1 MWEVMQLVCYK
12 VCLRRIIPD
21 TFALVATDVRDL
33 RALMNELFLI
43 RIFGDGGAPVT
54 HKVSSILANMDADVL
69 DIGHSVIHNNLSLGI
84 LVNLPAKG
92 RITSEQLEKRF
103 VSIAEKVIISPVSSD
118 SYEFWVEKQGAPRYV
133 LTLLARRL
141 KASHLSAVSELIV
154 RSDLKVDSIKRLSGR
169 VSRKSDALST
179 KACVEFLIRGEPKK
193 SFRENLLSVGNEF
206 QIDVALQ
213 EDGIYR
219 RHRRLIAFDM
229 DSTLIATEVIDE
241 LADQFNV
248 GEQVKKITA
257 KAMAGELDFIES
269 LRNRVELLKGMDASD
284 LQLVAK
290 RIPLSEGAESLFKS
304 LNHLGY
310 KTAIISGG
318 FTFFGNKL
326 RSKLGIDYIYG
337 NQLEIKEGKLTGK
350 LIGKII
356 GAEQKAEILENIAQR
371 ENISL
376 KQTIAV
382 GDGANDLPMLSVAG
396 LGIAFKAKP
405 LVRRVAKH
413 SISNL
418 GLDSLLYL
426 MGIRDFEINK
436 F

>member
-1 MWEVMQLVCYK
+1 MVCYK
-12 VCLRRIIPD
+12 VCLPNIIPD
-21 TFALVATDVRDL
+21 TLLIVAADDGDL
-33 RALMNELFLI
+33 RSLMNDLFLI

-54 HKVSSILANMDADVL
+54 QKVSSILADMDADIL
-69 DIGHSVIHNNLSLGI
+69 DIGHSVIHDNLSLGI
-84 LVNLPAKG
+84 LVYLPSSNRSIPG
-92 RITSEQLEKRF
+92 ELEDRLG
-103 VSIAEKVIISPVSSD
+103 SIAEKILISSVSLD
-118 SYEFWVEKQGAPRYV
+118 SYEVWVQNQGAPRYV
-133 LTLLARRL
+133 LTLLARKL
-141 KASHLSAVSELIV
+141 KASHLSVVSDLIA
-154 RSDLKVDSIKRLSGR
+154 RSDLKVDAIKRLSGR
-169 VSRKSDALST
+169 ISRKSESNST
-179 KACVEFLIRGEPKK
+179 KACVEFSIRGEPQK
-193 SFRENLLSVGNEF
+193 SFRESLLAVGNEF
-206 QIDVALQ
+206 QIDIALQ

-241 LADQFNV
+241 LADRFNV
-248 GEQVKKITA
+248 GEQVKTITA
-257 KAMAGELDFIES
+257 QAMAGELDFADS
-269 LRNRVELLKGMDASD
+269 LRRRVGLLKGMSSVD
-284 LQLVAK
+284 LQHVAAK
-290 RIPLSEGAESLFKS
+290 IPLAEGAESLFKT

-318 FTFFGNKL
+318 FSFFGNQLKE
-326 RSKLGIDYIYG
+326 KLGIDYVFS
-337 NQLEIKEGKLTGK
+337 NQLEIQEGRLTGK

-356 GAEQKAEILENIAQR
+356 GAEQKAEILEDIAQR
-371 ENISL
+371 EKISL

-426 MGIRDFEINK
+426 MGIRDFEIK
-436 F
+436 KV